1 MRINFFFKTF
11 ERDYPRKCKLRFPLA
26 GCRQSL
32 CIAAVQ
38 ALQPCKRTRKKT
50 SFKSNE
56 WQVLTRARLIH
67 GFYHSS
73 SLNLLYLLQS
83 LFYILRNQVLLW
95 FKRNV
100 KIFHGKRNPEYS
112 EEELKSYVKVVIL
125 FK

>member
-1 MRINFFFKTF
+1 MSKHLRGTIHASASYGFLWPGAG
-11 ERDYPRKCKLRFPLA
+11 RVSALLLCKP
-26 GCRQSL
+26 CKQ
-32 CIAAVQ
+32 
-38 ALQPCKRTRKKT
+38 CKRTRKKT

-112 EEELKSYVKVVIL
+112 EEELKSYVKVLIL